1 MREIIRIWEKYI
13 MTRKKHTKT
22 KKKYNSEAQ
31 MKKYADG
38 AKFKI
43 IRKMKTVDAVIAPY
57 LWNFLRNLF
66 NHNLFKI
73 SFVEL
78 SNLPIR
84 TTVIN
89 ASPTKGK
96 SAKGKDTYFNV
107 NVSTSIP

>member
-1 MREIIRIWEKYI
+1 

-57 LWNFLRNLF
+57 L
-66 NHNLFKI
+66 
-73 SFVEL
+73 
-78 SNLPIR
+78 
-84 TTVIN
+84 
-89 ASPTKGK
+89 
-96 SAKGKDTYFNV
+96 
-107 NVSTSIP
+107 